1 MSTFTLTPRNG
12 DVGEEVEVTEMEPL
26 PETAP
31 VHEPSPE
38 TAPAEPVPA

>member
-1 MSTFTLTPRNG
+1 MTPTLAPRAG
-12 DVGEEVEVTEMEPL
+12 DVGEEVEVTEFEPL

-38 TAPAEPVPA
+38 TAPSEPVPA